1 LTLRGSDMKAETV
14 KISVNITTRQKEAIA
29 KLIEMGIYADQSEA
43 VRDAI
48 NMLIEK
54 HRDKLEL

>member
-1 LTLRGSDMKAETV
+1 MTLRGSDMKAETV